1 MDSDA
6 QRTAKHVA
14 SCLQL
19 GILLEVSAQKPGNV
33 NRTRG
38 FRSTRYEHFLASAVA
53 VEPSLEYAA
62 ERGLMVSERKLRPE
76 DIGVGRVIEEAVA
89 NTNRWQHGGNTLLG
103 TIILLA
109 PISVA
114 AGMTIA
120 RKEELSI
127 SVLRKNISVVVE
139 STTPSDAVAAYD
151 AIRLAN
157 PSGLV
162 DKAPT
167 LDVNDPESTKRIQK
181 ENVTLHDVF
190 KISASYDSI
199 SKEWVENYP
208 LTFETGLPYFEA
220 QLKNTASLDVAILH
234 TFLRVLSVIPD
245 TLIARKASSEK
256 AREVSIEAGTVL
268 KLGGATTQAGRD
280 RLSSLDRR
288 LREKSNQYNPGT
300 TADIIAAVLSIS
312 ILKGFRP

>member
-19 GILLEVSAQKPGNV
+19 GILLEVSAHKPGNV

-53 VEPSLEYAA
+53 VEPSLECAA
-62 ERGLMVSERKLRPE
+62 ERGLMVSEKKLRPE
-76 DIGVGRVIEEAVA
+76 DIGVGRAIKEAVA
-89 NTNRWQHGGNTLLG
+89 NANRWQHGGNTLLG
-103 TIILLA
+103 TIILLT
-109 PISVA
+109 PISAA

-120 RKEELSI
+120 PKEELSI
-127 SVLRKNISVVVE
+127 SELRKNIGVVVE
-139 STTPSDAVAAYD
+139 STTPSDAVAAYE

-167 LDVNDPESTKRIQK
+167 LDVNDPESTKKIQE
-181 ENVTLHDVF
+181 ENVTLCDVF
-190 KISASYDSI
+190 KISAPYDSI

-208 LTFETGLPYFEA
+208 ITFETGLPYFEA
-220 QLKNTASLDVAILH
+220 KLKDTTNLDVAILH
-234 TFLRVLSVIPD
+234 TFLRVLSAVPD
-245 TLIARKASSEK
+245 TLIARKTSPEK
-256 AREVSIEAGTVL
+256 AREVSREAGTVL
-268 KLGGATTQAGRD
+268 KLGGLTTQSGREK
-280 RLSSLDRR
+280 LESLDRL